1 MAIRLNDKS
10 AYITSRSFRDGG
22 QLVAPSVF
30 ARTGIQNYY
39 AKELGAEFKN
49 YPPKQVIKVMR
60 LEDHVFDPA
69 SLQSYIGAP
78 ITIGHP
84 AADVDVENYKNLAV
98 GSLAT
103 PPERVNDSLAGVLVI
118 NDASAIDLIEKGVNE
133 LSVGYTA
140 NIRRVTDQADYHAIM
155 TDIKVN
161 HIAIVKKGRAGS
173 TFRIGDTGEEIE
185 LNPEELEAQRIAD
198 EAAETQRLADEALAA
213 TEATKEVKVLDQ
225 AMHDSVLAELDVTKA
240 KLADAE
246 LAVAA
251 ARLTDA
257 QIGELVSAKL
267 AFITDAQTI
276 SSKEVI
282 HLAIPEARRVV
293 LADAGIDVSGK
304 SDAYVEAMFEIKVA
318 DAKAETKESSE
329 MSKELLKS
337 LNVSVQDANK
347 VEESPAEKSRLAMIE
362 RNSKGTK

>member
-185 LNPEELEAQRIAD
+185 LTDKVDEVVVADVEVVVEVVEAI
-198 EAAETQRLADEALAA
+198 EAVAITDA
-213 TEATKEVKVLDQ
+213 EVKVLDQ

-337 LNVSVQDANK
+337 LKVSVNDANK